1 MPAGRGFRLPTLRL
15 LLTGWPW
22 LVLAL
27 LLLAVRFSKGAG
39 FSDLYALV
47 TRPFWPGTAQ
57 SEWLRSA
64 QRLDQ
69 QSRLRQLE
77 ADNQRLR
84 RLLALQQ
91 PAGPSLS
98 APVIARPA
106 EGWWQQ
112 LLLGKGSWQGLRA
125 GDAVVAPGGL
135 LGRIEAVT
143 TTTATVQL
151 LTDPGS
157 RVGVWVARTGEHGL
171 LVGMGTARPV
181 LRFLDRDARVRP
193 GDLVSTS
200 PASTLVPPNLTVGVI
215 QRLDAQVIP
224 APEAVVQLS
233 APIAAVDWVQL
244 NRPLTPASRDGADG

>member
-1 MPAGRGFRLPTLRL
+1 MQAGRGVRLPPLRL
-15 LLTGWPW
+15 LLAGWPW

-27 LLLAVRFSKGAG
+27 LLVAIRLSKGAG
-39 FSDLYALV
+39 FNDLYALV
-47 TRPFWPGTAQ
+47 TRPFWPGSAQ

-69 QSRLRQLE
+69 QSRLGQLE
-77 ADNQRLR
+77 ADNRRLR

-91 PAGPSLS
+91 QSGPARS

-106 EGWWQQ
+106 QGWWQS
-112 LLLGKGSWQGLRA
+112 LMLGKGSWQGLQA

-135 LGRIEAVT
+135 VGRIAQT
-143 TTTATVQL
+143 TPTTATVQL

-171 LVGMGTARPV
+171 LVGLGTPRPV
-181 LRFLDRDARVRP
+181 LRFLDRDASVRP
-193 GDLVSTS
+193 GDLVTTS

-215 QRLDAQVIP
+215 QRLDASIIP

-233 APIAAVDWVQL
+233 APLAAIDWVQAIPVGA
-244 NRPLTPASRDGADG
+244 RSDG

>member
-1 MPAGRGFRLPTLRL
+1 MQAGRGARFPSLRL

-27 LLLAVRFSKGAG
+27 LLVAIRVSKGAG
-39 FSDLYALV
+39 FSDLYAAV
-47 TRPFWPGTAQ
+47 TRPFWPGSAQ

-69 QSRLRQLE
+69 QTRLGQLA
-77 ADNQRLR
+77 ADNERLR

-91 PAGPSLS
+91 QPGATRS

-106 EGWWQQ
+106 QGWWQQ
-112 LLLGKGSWQGLRA
+112 LLLGQGAWQGLQV

-135 LGRIEAVT
+135 VGRIGAT
-143 TTTATVQL
+143 TPTTATVQL
-151 LTDPGS
+151 LTDPSS

-171 LVGMGTARPV
+171 LVGLGTPRPV

-193 GDLVSTS
+193 GDLVTTS
-200 PASTLVPPNLTVGVI
+200 PASTLLPPNLTVGVI
-215 QRLDAQVIP
+215 QHLDATVIP

-233 APIAAVDWVQL
+233 APLAAIDWVQVL
-244 NRPLTPASRDGADG
+244 PIRERSDG

>member
-1 MPAGRGFRLPTLRL
+1 
-15 LLTGWPW
+15 
-22 LVLAL
+22 
-27 LLLAVRFSKGAG
+27 
-39 FSDLYALV
+39 
-47 TRPFWPGTAQ
+47 
-57 SEWLRSA
+57 LRSA

-69 QSRLRQLE
+69 QSRLGQLE

-91 PAGPSLS
+91 QPGRARS

-106 EGWWQQ
+106 QGWWQQ
-112 LLLGKGSWQGLRA
+112 LLLGKGSWQGLQA

-135 LGRIEAVT
+135 VGRLST
-143 TTTATVQL
+143 TTPTTATVQL

-171 LVGMGTARPV
+171 LVGLGTPRPV
-181 LRFLDRDARVRP
+181 LRFLDRDASVRP
-193 GDLVSTS
+193 GDLVTTS

-215 QRLDAQVIP
+215 QTLDASIIP

-233 APIAAVDWVQL
+233 APLAAIDWVQVIPVGE
-244 NRPLTPASRDGADG
+244 RSDG

>member
-1 MPAGRGFRLPTLRL
+1 MQAGRGVRLPSLRL

-27 LLLAVRFSKGAG
+27 LLVAIRVSKGAG

-47 TRPFWPGTAQ
+47 TRPFWPGSAQ

-69 QSRLRQLE
+69 QSRLGQLE

-91 PAGPSLS
+91 QPGPARS

-106 EGWWQQ
+106 QGWWQQ
-112 LLLGKGSWQGLRA
+112 LLLGKGSWQGLQA

-135 LGRIEAVT
+135 VGRLAGT
-143 TTTATVQL
+143 TPTTATVQL

-171 LVGMGTARPV
+171 LVGLGTPRPV
-181 LRFLDRDARVRP
+181 LRFLDRDASVRP
-193 GDLVSTS
+193 GDLVTTS
-200 PASTLVPPNLTVGVI
+200 PASTLLPPNLTVGVV
-215 QRLDAQVIP
+215 QHLDSSIIP

-233 APIAAVDWVQL
+233 APLAAIDWVQAIPIGERS
-244 NRPLTPASRDGADG
+244 NG

>member
-1 MPAGRGFRLPTLRL
+1 MQAGRGARFPSLRL
-15 LLTGWPW
+15 LLMGWPW

-27 LLLAVRFSKGAG
+27 LLVAIRVSKGAG

-47 TRPFWPGTAQ
+47 TRPFWPGSAQ

-69 QSRLRQLE
+69 QTRLGQLE

-91 PAGPSLS
+91 QPGPARS

-106 EGWWQQ
+106 QGWWQQ
-112 LLLGKGSWQGLRA
+112 LMLGQGAWQGLQA

-135 LGRIEAVT
+135 VGRIAAT
-143 TTTATVQL
+143 TPTTATVQL
-151 LTDPGS
+151 LTDSGS

-171 LVGMGTARPV
+171 LVGLGTPRPV

-193 GDLVSTS
+193 GNLVTTS

-215 QRLDAQVIP
+215 QHLDASVIP
-224 APEAVVQLS
+224 APEAVVQLA
-233 APIAAVDWVQL
+233 APLAAIDWVQVL
-244 NRPLTPASRDGADG
+244 PIRERSDG

>member
-1 MPAGRGFRLPTLRL
+1 MRWLP
-15 LLTGWPW
+15 
-22 LVLAL
+22 
-27 LLLAVRFSKGAG
+27 
-39 FSDLYALV
+39 
-47 TRPFWPGTAQ
+47 
-57 SEWLRSA
+57 
-64 QRLDQ
+64 
-69 QSRLRQLE
+69 
-77 ADNQRLR
+77 
-84 RLLALQQ
+84 
-91 PAGPSLS
+91 
-98 APVIARPA
+98 
-106 EGWWQQ
+106 
-112 LLLGKGSWQGLRA
+112 
-125 GDAVVAPGGL
+125 PGGL
-135 LGRIEAVT
+135 LGRIEAAT

>member
-1 MPAGRGFRLPTLRL
+1 MQAGRGVRLPSLRL

-27 LLLAVRFSKGAG
+27 LLVAIRVSRGAG

-47 TRPFWPGTAQ
+47 TRPFWPGSAQ

-69 QSRLRQLE
+69 QTRLGQLE

-84 RLLALQQ
+84 RLLALQHQ
-91 PAGPSLS
+91 VGPARS

-106 EGWWQQ
+106 QGWWQQ
-112 LLLGKGSWQGLRA
+112 LMLGKGAWQGLQA

-135 LGRIEAVT
+135 VGRITAT
-143 TTTATVQL
+143 TPTTATVQL

-171 LVGMGTARPV
+171 LVGLGTPRPV
-181 LRFLDRDARVRP
+181 LRFLDRDASVRP
-193 GDLVSTS
+193 GDLVTTS

-215 QRLDAQVIP
+215 QHLDSRIIP

-233 APIAAVDWVQL
+233 APLAAIDWVQVM
-244 NRPLTPASRDGADG
+244 PLGGRSGG